1 MYFNSVTVGHVAMDF
16 FQYTHFLRIK
26 ELDWRL
32 KKYQENIK
40 FLDI

>member
-26 ELDWRL
+26 GIGLEI
-32 KKYQENIK
+32 KKYQENIN

>member
-16 FQYTHFLRIK
+16 FQYTLSENKGIGL
-26 ELDWRL
+26 EI
-32 KKYQENIK
+32 KKYQENIN